1 MIEIGSASGVIR
13 VLIGL
18 LIFGVLY
25 NWAVGW
31 LEARGYDE
39 GYTSFLVVVGVL
51 VTLSGVALLDW
62 HAALLTMVAF
72 VCSGVPMIVGS
83 WWRHVQAR
91 RRAQDE
97 LRGRR

>member
-1 MIEIGSASGVIR
+1 MSEIGTSSSVIR

-25 NWAVGW
+25 NWAVEW
-31 LEARGYDE
+31 LECRGYDE

-51 VTLSGVALLDW
+51 VTLVGVALLDW
-62 HAALLTMVAF
+62 QAALLTVVAF
-72 VCSGVPMIVGS
+72 VCSGVPMILGS

-97 LRGRR
+97 LRSRR